1 MLELL
6 QVYADRVPA
15 EIQHLLLGDEVL
27 IVCFWQSKLVEDH

>member
-15 EIQHLLLGDEVL
+15 EIQHLVLGDEVL
-27 IVCFWQSKLVEDH
+27 VVRYSQFRLEEDL